1 MCCVELKEAFNLF
14 DRDGDGTVPTREL
27 GAVMKALGDTFTDT
41 ELQDMINVIDA
52 DGMPRAELCS
62 NFTTRF
68 RLTTTC

>member
-52 DGMPRAELCS
+52 DGMNCTVTLQRALG
-62 NFTTRF
+62 
-68 RLTTTC
+68 